1 MFKNCTYQ
9 LTLCDEQLGAKSEKK
24 KKNNKINDVV
34 KSNQHRR
41 RIVAK
46 AFDRVPNE
54 Y

>member
-9 LTLCDEQLGAKSEKK
+9 LTLCDKQLDAKSEKK
-24 KKNNKINDVV
+24 SNQINDMA

-54 Y
+54 H

>member
-1 MFKNCTYQ
+1 MSSWAQN
-9 LTLCDEQLGAKSEKK
+9 LKK
-24 KKNNKINDVV
+24 KKKNKINDVV

>member
-24 KKNNKINDVV
+24 KINKINDVV

>member
-9 LTLCDEQLGAKSEKK
+9 LILCDEQLGAKSEKK
-24 KKNNKINDVV
+24 KKKINDVV

>member
-9 LTLCDEQLGAKSEKK
+9 LTGSAMSSWAQNLK
-24 KKNNKINDVV
+24 KKNKNKINDVV

>member
-9 LTLCDEQLGAKSEKK
+9 LTLCDKQLGAKSEKK
-24 KKNNKINDVV
+24 KKNQINDMV

-41 RIVAK
+41 RIVSK

-54 Y
+54 H